1 MFQNYKLSILFSV
14 EAPLKDYNWE
24 NILNV
29 RHKYIVSVC
38 SLVFDTKTVR
48 MRAEKPPN
56 FLLTFII
63 HDVVFF
69 NHLPKNSSLERQKF
83 QNSETLICFALVLSL
98 LFGKSRRLNCYG
110 SSDGL
115 MKGPVFAIMIKQE
128 RSALTS
134 HGCSLSPGIC
144 KIQYDR
150 EKSLRIYRV
159 YFSILIGMKK
169 KNA

>member
-1 MFQNYKLSILFSV
+1 MFQNYKLSILFSL
-14 EAPLKDYNWE
+14 EAPLKGYKWE

-29 RHKYIVSVC
+29 RHKYIVNVC
-38 SLVFDTKTVR
+38 SPVFDKKTVR
-48 MRAEKPPN
+48 MRAEKTPN

-63 HDVVFF
+63 HDLWSFF
-69 NHLPKNSSLERQKF
+69 NLPKTSSLARQKF
-83 QNSETLICFALVLSL
+83 QNSATLICFALVLSL
-98 LFGKSRRLNCYG
+98 LFGKSRRLNCYS

-115 MKGPVFAIMIKQE
+115 LKGTVFAIMIEQQ
-128 RSALTS
+128 RNALTS
-134 HGCSLSPGIC
+134 HRCSLSPVIC

-159 YFSILIGMKK
+159 YSSILTRVKK